1 MKAYAGQAAPRLVA
15 YRAFVAV
22 PVPPEAAL
30 AALADELAATR
41 ADLHVTDPA
50 RHHLTLSFPGDVPD
64 DATPALAHA
73 LDAACAGEPAFDLH
87 LHGVGAFPKPDRPRV
102 VWAGAR
108 PEPALVRIEQNVRAR
123 LKDAG
128 QLGDDKPFKV
138 HLTLARMRTPR
149 GQPEVAAFVR
159 RNAERPLPSI
169 PVREVRLYRS
179 TLDPRGARYDVMHE
193 TRLGGA

>member
-1 MKAYAGQAAPRLVA
+1 MA

-22 PVPPEAAL
+22 PVPPEEAL
-30 AALADELAATR
+30 AALAEELSATA
-41 ADLHVTDPA
+41 ADLSVTDPA
-50 RHHLTLSFPGDVPD
+50 KHHLTLSFLGDVPD
-64 DATPALAHA
+64 EATPALAAA

-87 LHGVGAFPKPDRPRV
+87 LHGVGAFPNPHRPRV

-108 PEPALVRIEQNVRAR
+108 PEPVLARIAANVRAR
-123 LKDAG
+123 LKEAG
-128 QLGDDKPFKV
+128 WPGDDKPFKV

-159 RNAERPLPSI
+159 RNAERALPAI

-179 TLDPRGARYDVMHE
+179 TLGPRGARHDVMHG